1 MASIRSILMVAT
13 LNHKPYIKGSKRGEY
28 KKLLGELKEG
38 EFIDIPAKEIN
49 RARGTLYMLYPNPED
64 RLTAKI
70 NDDTYRIWIHP
81 NKDK

>member
-1 MASIRSILMVAT
+1 MVAV
-13 LNHKPYIKGSKRGEY
+13 LNHKPYLKGSKRGEY

-38 EFIDIPAKEIN
+38 EFIDIPANEIN
-49 RARGTLYMLYPNPED
+49 RARGTLYMLYPNPDE

-70 NDDTYRIWIHP
+70 SDDTYRIWIHP